1 MLCFFRILA
10 EESTIVNELTD
21 FPTWIIDPIDGT
33 INYVHGNPNVAI
45 SIALTIRKELA
56 IGIIYNPLQ
65 NELYRSRQGNGS
77 FMNDKKIVSSEV
89 QKVCVVYIF

>member
-1 MLCFFRILA
+1 M
-10 EESTIVNELTD
+10 TD
-21 FPTWIIDPIDGT
+21 DATWIIDPIDGT

-65 NELYRSRQGNGS
+65 DELYRSRKGKGS
-77 FMNDKKIVSSEV
+77 FMNDKKIIASAVE
-89 QKVCVVYIF
+89 KVGILNCFLFFFFFFVCT